1 MSDAAT
7 KVSVG
12 KYDGTTGHMSF
23 EIALDVM
30 KRGGKVRAIGIS
42 NFGALDLRFVGL
54 DHIQVVDCQT
64 SFFEGQ
70 LRCRHRTN
78 AHVFGINA
86 GVGISHQTG
95 QWLDATC
102 EGEPHQ

>member
-30 KRGGKVRAIGIS
+30 KRGGKVRRACWQGGWPPIFLDVKTGVFFDGPAIAGFDTDDIL
-42 NFGALDLRFVGL
+42 AEDWV
-54 DHIQVVDCQT
+54 
-64 SFFEGQ
+64 E
-70 LRCRHRTN
+70 
-78 AHVFGINA
+78 VF
-86 GVGISHQTG
+86 
-95 QWLDATC
+95 
-102 EGEPHQ
+102 